1 LIQNYEGQI
10 LEVKIRNFQAQDQ
23 EIVKTLILQGLGEHF
38 GRINPDLNP
47 DLNDINTAYVQAG
60 HSFIVAEIGGQIVG
74 TAALVI
80 ESPQVGRIVRVTV
93 SPEQR
98 RAGIGRLLVEHLV
111 KTAVEQAMNKILV
124 ETNLD
129 WYDAIRLY
137 ERCGFVAY
145 GRDEESVHLSLV
157 LFEQE

>member
-1 LIQNYEGQI
+1 

-23 EIVKTLILQGLGEHF
+23 EIVKTLILEGLGEHF

-47 DLNDINTAYVQAG
+47 DLNDIHSTYVQAG
-60 HSFIVAEIGGQIVG
+60 HSFVVAEIGGQIVG
-74 TAALVI
+74 TAALVN

-93 SPEQR
+93 SPAQR
-98 RAGIGRLLVEHLV
+98 RAGIGRLLVEYLV
-111 KTAVEQAMNKILV
+111 KTAVEQEITKLLV

-137 ERCGFVAY
+137 QRCGFVEY